1 MRAAPITA
9 LLAAALAMTACGTT
23 AKHEPAGAVPAELRQ
38 RAMRSRKGGLS
49 PVAAAPNLY
58 DLHPS
63 REPRSPTPWPTAAPG
78 MPRRLLV
85 GGDLEQAIDYI
96 LQETSR

>member
-23 AKHEPAGAVPAELRQ
+23 AKHEPAALFQQNCGSCHAIA
-38 RAMRSRKGGLS
+38 KGDLS

-63 REPRSPTPWPTAAPG
+63 REQIADAVAHGRPG

-85 GGDLEQAIDYI
+85 GGDLEQAIEYI